1 MGTKVV
7 ASDIP
12 VFREVGGQFASY
24 FNPDSIEE
32 LVDLLSEKIQDSD
45 DNSATSDRISFARQK
60 SWKET
65 AAKVADAYKE
75 IS

>member
-32 LVDLLSEKIQDSD
+32 LVDLLSEQIQSSENESD
-45 DNSATSDRISFARQK
+45 IDGRISFARQK
-60 SWKET
+60 SWKEA